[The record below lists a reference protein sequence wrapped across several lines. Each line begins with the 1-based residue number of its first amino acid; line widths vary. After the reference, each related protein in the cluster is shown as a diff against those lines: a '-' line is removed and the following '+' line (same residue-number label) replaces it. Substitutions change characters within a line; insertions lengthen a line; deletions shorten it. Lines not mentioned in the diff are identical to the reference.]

1 MLKDPPLLTIRRDF
15 PRPSLAEVDELKG
28 AQTGH
33 MTDAMYGRGALDYQ
47 IKPVDPDN
55 AAFVGIALP
64 CESFADD
71 NLAIVAALAFA
82 KPGDVIIAASD
93 GFSRTAVVGDN
104 IAMMARNAG
113 VRAVVIDG
121 MARDLDGIVS
131 AGLPVHARGVTPNS
145 CVKNGPGKV
154 GLPVVAGGV
163 RIEPGDVVIG
173 DRDGVVIV
181 PQKDLA
187 FVLKHLEEI
196 RELEAAI
203 QDKIKNHRLS
213 CPESMRALLE
223 SDKIVYV
230 D

>member
-15 PRPSLAEVDELKG
+15 PRPSLALVDKLKG

-33 MTDAMYGRGALDYQ
+33 MTDAMYGRGALDAE
-47 IKPVDPDN
+47 IKPVDPRV
-55 AAFVGIALP
+55 AVFVGIALP

-82 KPGDVIIAASD
+82 KPGDVLIAASD

-104 IAMMARNAG
+104 VAMMAKNAG
-113 VRAVVIDG
+113 VRAIVIDG
-121 MARDLDGIVS
+121 MARDLDGIVE
-131 AGLPVHARGVTPNS
+131 AGLPVFARGITPNS

-181 PQKDLA
+181 PQGQLDYVLA
-187 FVLKHLEEI
+187 HLVEI
-196 RELEAAI
+196 RRLEADI
-203 QDKIKNHRLS
+203 QGKIKNEKLV
-213 CPESMRALLE
+213 CPDGIRALLK
-223 SDKIVYV
+223 SDKVVYV
-230 D
+230 E